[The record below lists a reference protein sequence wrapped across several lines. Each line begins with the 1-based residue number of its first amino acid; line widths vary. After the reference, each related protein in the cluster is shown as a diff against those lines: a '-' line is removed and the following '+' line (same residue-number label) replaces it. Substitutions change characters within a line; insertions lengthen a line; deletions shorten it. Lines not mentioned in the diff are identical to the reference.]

1 MKNNILL
8 VLITMLFLS
17 IYMFVRGFS
26 LAHKEEKYCGTIIE
40 IQNQPYKGKHDI
52 SYNQYILVNF
62 DSIGMKAIQVDMT
75 TFMSHKKGD
84 KICFMLNENQVDY
97 STKHFS
103 MFILGV
109 ILTVILIFVIIGY
122 ILYIFDIK

>member
-1 MKNNILL
+1 MKYKILL
-8 VLITMLFLS
+8 FLILMLFLS

-122 ILYIFDIK
+122 IFY

>member
-1 MKNNILL
+1 
-8 VLITMLFLS
+8 
-17 IYMFVRGFS
+17 MFVRGFS

-122 ILYIFDIK
+122 IFY